1 MQGWFAETSTYGIL
15 FVMLDL
21 SVTVTTSI
29 FQTAFVIVVTLCGQV
44 VAKKFVKRG
53 MMRLESNHRKG
64 GARSQ
69 RLLTLQTVTENI
81 VSIVIWTV
89 AGLIILSAWNVD
101 ITPILTGAGILGL
114 AVGLGSQTLVRD
126 LVSGLFV
133 LVENQ
138 YNVGDRVEVAGVI
151 GTVRRIN
158 LRTTVLKGD
167 DDSVH
172 IIPNSQITK
181 VTKNLPQKEQPEEG
195 KTEASNK

>member
-1 MQGWFAETSTYGIL
+1 
-15 FVMLDL
+15 MLDL
-21 SVTVTTSI
+21 SVTVTASL
-29 FQTAFVIVVTLCGQV
+29 FQTAFIIVVAFCGQM
-44 VAKKFVKRG
+44 VAKKFVRRG
-53 MMRLESNHRKG
+53 MARLESNHKKG

-69 RLLTLQTVTENI
+69 RLLTLQTVVENI
-81 VSIVIWTV
+81 TSIGVWTV

-138 YNVGDRVEVAGVI
+138 YNVGDRVEVAGVV

-158 LRTTVLKGD
+158 LRTTILKGE
-167 DDSVH
+167 DDSMH

-181 VTKNLPQKEQPEEG
+181 VTKNLPPKDQPENES
-195 KTEASNK
+195 KTKESKK